1 MTVKQRPSWGED
13 TGTKTT
19 ANSLEWA
26 AHLRSPHNHVLSE
39 GEGLVLMC
47 KKIYPHGVAKEVG
60 RGAAGLAADDL
71 LAMVWFREAERAGPR
86 RKALVAGGRMSV
98 QTVKQRVF

>member
-1 MTVKQRPSWGED
+1 MTVKQRPSWEED

-19 ANSLEWA
+19 ANSLGWA
-26 AHLRSPHNHVLSE
+26 AHFGSPHNHVLSE
-39 GEGLVLMC
+39 GEGLALVQ
-47 KKIYPHGVAKEVG
+47 KNYPDGVTKEGG
-60 RGAAGLAADDL
+60 RGAAELAGDDL

-86 RKALVAGGRMSV
+86 RKALVAGGQISV